1 MNERNAGT
9 GPKRW
14 VSAFFVPRH
23 ILFINLAYKKSGK
36 RCYVCP
42 FAWGFVDLKIF
53 FNDFVVNRDHMV
65 KCLDLFGAALFLKL
79 GHSLGDIQDIIHL
92 CALLT
97 REPSAVTYR

>member
-23 ILFINLAYKKSGK
+23 ILFINLAYKKIREEVLRLS
-36 RCYVCP
+36 VCV
-42 FAWGFVDLKIF
+42 GFVDLKIF

-65 KCLDLFGAALFLKL
+65 KMPR
-79 GHSLGDIQDIIHL
+79 SLRRCTVSEAG
-92 CALLT
+92 T
-97 REPSAVTYR
+97 